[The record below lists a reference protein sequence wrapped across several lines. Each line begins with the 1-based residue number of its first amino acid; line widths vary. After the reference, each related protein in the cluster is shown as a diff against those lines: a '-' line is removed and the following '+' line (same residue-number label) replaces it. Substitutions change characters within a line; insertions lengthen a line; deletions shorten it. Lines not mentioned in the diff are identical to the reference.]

1 MEFVGAAT
9 PISEGDINAEAQKL
23 GVEPAAIWA
32 VCDVESAGSGF
43 LPDKRPKIL
52 FEAHYFHTLTGGRFD
67 NSNPNVSSPTWDR
80 SLYGAAGAHQ
90 YDRLAEAISLDRTS
104 ALESASWGR
113 FQIMGANFKACG
125 YADVE
130 TYVQANCDSE
140 ASQLLAFGAFC
151 NSGGLTSYLKSHD
164 WSHFA
169 LHYNGPGQV
178 PYYAQMIASAYQRHL
193 SSNTAP
199 ASPSAPTAPAG
210 PRILRKGM
218 TGADV
223 VTLQQDLS
231 ILGFYKTVVDGNFGP
246 ATEAAVEAVQM
257 KYSLPQDGVVGPMT
271 QGVINVALKNK
282 NL

>member
-9 PISEGDINAEAQKL
+9 PISEGDINGEAQKL

-52 FEAHYFHTLTGGRFD
+52 YEAHYFHTLTGGRFD
-67 NSNPNVSSPTWDR
+67 RSHPNISSPTWDR
-80 SLYGAAGAHQ
+80 SLYGASGAHQ
-90 YDRLAEAISLDRTS
+90 YDRLAEAISLDRVS

-130 TYVQANCDSE
+130 TYVQAMCDAE
-140 ASQLLAFGAFC
+140 ANHLHAFGAFC
-151 NSGGLTSYLKSHD
+151 NNGGLTQYLRSHD

-178 PYYAQMIASAYQRHL
+178 SYYAQMIEKAYQRHRSTNTTPGSP
-193 SSNTAP
+193 SSP
-199 ASPSAPTAPAG
+199 ASPTAS
-210 PRILRKGM
+210 RVLRLGSM
-218 TGADV
+218 GEDV
-223 VTLQQDLS
+223 VALQKSL
-231 ILGFYKTVVDGNFGP
+231 ILLGYLNGP
-246 ATEAAVEAVQM
+246 ADGDFGHGTQAAVKAIQL
-257 KYSLPQDGVVGPMT
+257 KYSLPQDGIVGQMT
-271 QGVINVALKNK
+271 QGVINAALKSV
-282 NL
+282 